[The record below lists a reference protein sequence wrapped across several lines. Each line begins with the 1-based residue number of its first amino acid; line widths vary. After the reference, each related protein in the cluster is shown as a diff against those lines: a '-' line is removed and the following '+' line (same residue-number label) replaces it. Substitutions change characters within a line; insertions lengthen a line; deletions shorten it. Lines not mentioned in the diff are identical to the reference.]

1 MRSKIRKIQLN
12 LAAYFNGP
20 AIQLQLG
27 VIDCLTG
34 HLLDCAFDFCRRF
47 GDSVL
52 VDDFF
57 LQDLAKQTWAKMWF
71 SFPLVSKRT

>member
-1 MRSKIRKIQLN
+1 MGSKNRKVRLN
-12 LAAYFNGP
+12 LAVYFNGP

-34 HLLDCAFDFCRRF
+34 HLLDSAFDYCRRF
-47 GDSVL
+47 GDLVL

-57 LQDLAKQTWAKMWF
+57 LQDLER
-71 SFPLVSKRT
+71 PLNGRRERR